1 MGDVTVEERVLAWHP
16 LCLQKLAIPAELK
29 VVHTRVRVV
38 GQLDSVAADS
48 GVIPLVLLHGG
59 PGSTCTY
66 FELLDELGQTCPL
79 VMYDQLGCGGSMP
92 DEAVF
97 EAALEAAGTDL
108 AELYSLPTWKQELCE
123 VLSQLGV
130 SRAHVLGQSWGG
142 MLALDFALD
151 ANAQTQTNFELAS
164 LILSSTLPSAE
175 LWGRENHRLAKQLS
189 AAEWEAIAQSEAT
202 DNFAD
207 AAYQQAIAHFM
218 SLHCADSP
226 VPATAPEPLRRA
238 RQVGDKSYEL
248 AWGPNE
254 LMPRGSLATWDVTS
268 RLHELQMPVLIVSG
282 TEDLCTP
289 VIAKT
294 LYDGIRA
301 GRSCEASAGRSPVCW
316 ELFVGCRHMCF
327 ADNTPRYLDLV
338 RGWVRAF

>member
-1 MGDVTVEERVLAWHP
+1 MGDVAVEERVLAWHP
-16 LCLQKLAIPAELK
+16 LCLQELDIPAELK
-29 VVHTRVRVV
+29 VVYTRVRVV
-38 GQLDSVAADS
+38 GQLDNVTADS
-48 GVIPLVLLHGG
+48 GVNPLVLLHGG

-66 FELLDELGQTCPL
+66 FELLDEFGSTCPL
-79 VMYDQLGCGGSMP
+79 VMYDQLGCGGSLV
-92 DEAVF
+92 D
-97 EAALEAAGTDL
+97 EAALAAAGANL
-108 AELYSLPTWKQELCE
+108 GQLYSLPTWKQELCE
-123 VLSQLGV
+123 VLSQLGL

-151 ANAQTQTNFELAS
+151 ADAQMQANFEPAT

-207 AAYQQAIAHFM
+207 AAYQHAIAHFM

-226 VPATAPEPLRRA
+226 APATAPEPLRRA

-294 LYDGIRA
+294 IFDGICA
-301 GRSCEASAGRSPVCW
+301 GRAEICNAKPVRW
-316 ELFVGCRHMCF
+316 ELFEGCRHMCF
-327 ADNTPRYLDLV
+327 ADDTPRYLELL
-338 RGWVRAF
+338 RSWVQELS